1 MKSYIKILLCLVTF
15 ASTVSLDDMKAYGSE
30 EMAKCPSGC
39 FCIYDGLY
47 PTRYLSAADICKDY
61 VAHPVSCNTKD
72 EEFTFAYGDGQG
84 EGGGQLTCDRSKDA
98 VYYFVDFSELYKGE
112 TGVYGYIGEDLI
124 VMAEISSG
132 YGSIMGQSG
141 IYVCPSSYPE
151 SARGAKT
158 LYECYTHDEKG
169 NKVYYN
175 NVTDSKDIKT
185 LATNLQNALNQ
196 AVQIVLDLQRVAT
209 QQKQANKTNDNT
221 INRSNKTKYVVTNNS
236 AMKSTADFN
245 MRKARTLKNK
255 SAIIH

>member
-15 ASTVSLDDMKAYGSE
+15 ASNVYLYDMKAYGNE

-47 PTRYLSAADICKDY
+47 PTRYLSAADVCKDY
-61 VAHPVSCNTKD
+61 VAHPMSCNTKD
-72 EEFTFAYGDGQG
+72 EEFTFAYGLGHG
-84 EGGGQLTCDRSKDA
+84 EGEAKLTCDRSKDE
-98 VYYFVDFSELYKGE
+98 VYYFDDFSELYEGM
-112 TGVYGYIGEDLI
+112 TGMYGFIGEDLI
-124 VMAEISSG
+124 VMAGVSLG
-132 YGSIMGQSG
+132 YGSMGESG

-151 SARGAKT
+151 SDPGAKT

-196 AVQIVLDLQRVAT
+196 AMQIVLDLQRVAT

-221 INRSNKTKYVVTNNS
+221 INRSNETKNVVTNNS
-236 AMKSTADFN
+236 ARKSTAGFN
-245 MRKARTLKNK
+245 MRRVSTLKNK

>member
-15 ASTVSLDDMKAYGSE
+15 ASNVYLYDMKAYGNE

-47 PTRYLSAADICKDY
+47 PARYLSTANICKDS
-61 VAHPVSCNTKD
+61 VAHPMSCNTKD
-72 EEFTFAYGDGQG
+72 EEFTFSYGVVKAK
-84 EGGGQLTCDRSKDA
+84 LTCDRSKDE
-98 VYYFVDFSELYKGE
+98 VYYFDDFSELYEGE
-112 TGVYGYIGEDLI
+112 TGMYGFIGDDLI
-124 VMAEISSG
+124 VMAGASES
-132 YGSIMGQSG
+132 YGSPMGECG
-141 IYVCPSSYPE
+141 IYLCPSSYPE
-151 SARGAKT
+151 SDPGAKT

-196 AVQIVLDLQRVAT
+196 AMQIVLNLQRVAT
-209 QQKQANKTNDNT
+209 QQANKTNDDT
-221 INRSNKTKYVVTNNS
+221 INRSNETKNVVKNNS
-236 AMKSTADFN
+236 VRKSTAGFN
-245 MRKARTLKNK
+245 MQRVHTSKNK